1 MLQSAIQ
8 LLQEMGVWS
17 AIQVVVA
24 IAVAVV
30 LYRQFV
36 NHS

>member
-1 MLQSAIQ
+1 MLQTAIA
-8 LLQEMGVWS
+8 LLQELGVWS

-24 IAVAVV
+24 VSVAAV
-30 LYRQFV
+30 LYYRFV